1 MFVPEWIEGAAGEEV
16 RAEGHTAVLAVQHYA
31 GQSQSS
37 VLYYTRQVR
46 ILLYPFNLASPD
58 FARSSLYLACPEF
71 TRSF

>member
-37 VLYYTRQVR
+37 TIQVR
-46 ILLYPFNLASPD
+46 ILLDPFNLASP
-58 FARSSLYLACPEF
+58 EF

>member
-37 VLYYTRQVR
+37 TILGKSGFYS
-46 ILLYPFNLASPD
+46 ILLTWQLRNLRGPFNLASP
-58 FARSSLYLACPEF
+58 EF
-71 TRSF
+71 T